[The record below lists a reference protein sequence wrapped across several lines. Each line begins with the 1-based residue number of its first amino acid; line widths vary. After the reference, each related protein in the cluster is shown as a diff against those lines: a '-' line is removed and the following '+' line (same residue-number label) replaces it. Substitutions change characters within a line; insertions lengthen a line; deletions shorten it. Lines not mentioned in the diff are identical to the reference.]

1 MTPEDKLL
9 GFYIAAPTLA
19 LALWWFG
26 ATIPAF
32 VHAPWIISM
41 LPLALVGFAG
51 AEFHTILASYLT
63 DSYTIYAASANA
75 SLSVLRG
82 VLAALFPLFAQ
93 QMFEGLGAN
102 VASFILA
109 GLATLFCLTPIVFGR
124 YGKRIR
130 LRSKFAGKFEEGE
143 EEE

>member
-1 MTPEDKLL
+1 
-9 GFYIAAPTLA
+9 
-19 LALWWFG
+19 
-26 ATIPAF
+26 
-32 VHAPWIISM
+32 M

-82 VLAALFPLFAQ
+82 VLAALFPLFAR

-102 VASFILA
+102 VSVVYPGGA
-109 GLATLFCLTPIVFGR
+109 GYLVLPDPIVFGR

-130 LRSKFAGKFEEGE
+130 LQSKFAGKFEEGE
-143 EEE
+143 EE